1 MYSKR
6 LVAGFKMASQLHEGH
21 ERKGVG
27 TPYLSHL
34 LGVASLVIEHGGDD
48 KHVIAALLHDA
59 VEDCGGKPTLDK
71 IRKRFG
77 KTVAKTVEQCSDS
90 VTEDPT
96 IKMDWE
102 VRKRAYVAAVATKSA
117 RAAFVTA
124 CDKLHNANAI
134 LNDHLIGEDD
144 EGATVWDRFGDKS
157 RGQVVA
163 YYTAMVAALHSRIPE
178 PLWERLARTV
188 AALEMLADPV
198 EHQRWVDRLGGRVEA
213 HQ

>member
-6 LVAGFKMASQLHEGH
+6 LTAGFEWASRLHNGH
-21 ERKGVG
+21 NRKGVE
-27 TPYLSHL
+27 TAYLSHL

-48 KHVIAALLHDA
+48 KHAVAALLHDA
-59 VEDCGGKPTLDK
+59 VEDCGGKPTLKK

-77 KTVAKTVEQCSDS
+77 KTIANTVEQCSDS

-102 VRKRAYVAAVATKSA
+102 VRKRAYVAAVATKSD

-134 LNDHLIGEDD
+134 LNDHMIGAGDD
-144 EGATVWDRFGDKS
+144 GSTVWDRFGGKS
-157 RGQVVA
+157 REQTVA
-163 YYTAMVAALHSRIPE
+163 YYTAMVDALAPRIPAD
-178 PLWERLARTV
+178 LWQRLSRTV
-188 AALEMLADPV
+188 AALEVLADPV
-198 EHQRWVDRLGGRVEA
+198 EHRRWVDRLTAAEA